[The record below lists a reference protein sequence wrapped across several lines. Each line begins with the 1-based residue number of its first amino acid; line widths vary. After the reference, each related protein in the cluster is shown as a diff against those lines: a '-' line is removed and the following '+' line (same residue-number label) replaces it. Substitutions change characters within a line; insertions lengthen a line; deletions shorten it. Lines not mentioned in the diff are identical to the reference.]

1 MSARF
6 ILASESARRVD
17 LLRRA
22 GYDFEARKSGFDEV
36 TRDDPAATVEENA
49 RGKALAVAGETPE
62 SVILASD
69 TVVYLP
75 QAGVFGQAADAKEVR
90 RMVGTL
96 AGREHEVHTA
106 VAVAAD
112 GAEPEVRREVTRV
125 RLREISADELEAY
138 VADGEGVGKA
148 GGYAIQGLA
157 AIFVEGIEGDYTS
170 VVGLPLSLTARML
183 AAHGV
188 NWYE

>member
-148 GGYAIQGLA
+148 GGYEIG
-157 AIFVEGIEGDYTS
+157 
-170 VVGLPLSLTARML
+170 R
-183 AAHGV
+183 AHV
-188 NWYE
+188 

>member
-1 MSARF
+1 MPSRF
-6 ILASESARRVD
+6 ILASESARRME

-22 GYDFEARKSGFDEV
+22 GYDFESRKSGFDEV
-36 TRDDPAATVEENA
+36 GYDDPAATVEENA
-49 RGKALAVAGETPE
+49 RGKALAVSGDAPE

-75 QAGVFGQAADAKEVR
+75 EAGVFGQASGGEEVR
-90 RMVGTL
+90 RMLGTL
-96 AGREHEVHTA
+96 SGREHEVHTA
-106 VAVAAD
+106 VAVAAY
-112 GAEPEVRREVTRV
+112 GSEPEVRREVTRV
-125 RLREISADELEAY
+125 RLREISAEELEAY
-138 VADGEGVGKA
+138 VADGEGIGKA

-157 AIFVEGIEGDYTS
+157 AIFVDGIEGDYTS

-188 NWYE
+188 RWYE